1 MADETTVERPRRRL
15 KSYHIVLIVCCVI
28 LACYLLFRHSLKSD
42 LRTKLK
48 AIRAAGYP
56 VTFKEL
62 DAWYSIP
69 DLEENAADV
78 ITNAFAY
85 YTEWDYEKR
94 KSLPRV
100 GEERLPPRTEPLAD
114 GTKSLIAAYLCD
126 NQTALELLH
135 KGARIE
141 HCRYPIDLGRGHD
154 CLVGHVSRIKTGVE
168 LLYLEAVLNAE
179 DKKPELAIPSIES
192 MFGISRSLTKEP
204 LLISQL
210 SSIACRALAVKALER
225 AVSRTEFTDV
235 QLAHLS
241 EMLADARDLS
251 ALSRAF
257 AGEQCFAIAA
267 FEKPSVLIDYY
278 LGLPARSPRSPAR
291 RVFVAFYTLTGL
303 LEKNAAIY
311 LDLMSDCIRAYEL
324 PPHQRQKAFRSIEAK
339 VNSLSKIHA
348 YARLAMPAIPR
359 CVTLELNHIAQLRSA
374 QTALAVQRYRL
385 AEGRLPDTLAD
396 LVPDYLETVPL
407 DPFDGNDLR
416 YKKLNIG
423 FVVYSIGEDG
433 KDDGG
438 GERTSGSAR
447 SSYDLTFTVER

>member
-1 MADETTVERPRRRL
+1 MADEKTTKRPRRRL
-15 KSYHIVLIVCCVI
+15 KSYHIVLIICCVI
-28 LACYLLFRHSLKSD
+28 LACYLLFRHSLKSHV
-42 LRTKLK
+42 RTRLK
-48 AIRAAGYP
+48 DIRAAGCP
-56 VTFKEL
+56 VTFAEL

-78 ITNAFAY
+78 ITKAFAY
-85 YTEWDYEKR
+85 YTEWDYERR

-100 GEERLPPRTEPLAD
+100 GEAKLPQRTEHLAD
-114 GTKSLIAAYLCD
+114 ETKDLIAAYLSD
-126 NQTALELLH
+126 NQAALELLH

-141 HCRYPIDLGRGHD
+141 HCRYPIDLSRGHD
-154 CLVGHVSRIKTGVE
+154 CLVGHVSHIKTGVE

-225 AVSRTEFTDV
+225 AVNRTEFTDV

-241 EMLADARDLS
+241 EKLADTRNLS

-257 AGEQCFAIAA
+257 VGGRCFAIAA
-267 FEKPSVLIDYY
+267 FEKPSVLIDYFGPS
-278 LGLPARSPRSPAR
+278 LRSPGPPKR
-291 RVFVAFYTLTGL
+291 RVVVACYALTGL
-303 LEKNAAIY
+303 LEKNAVVY
-311 LDLMSDCIRAYEL
+311 LDLMSDCIGAYEL
-324 PPHQRQKAFRSIEAK
+324 PPHRRQKAFHAIEAK
-339 VNSLSKIHA
+339 VDSLSQIHA
-348 YARLAMPAIPR
+348 FAKLPMEPIPP

-374 QTALAVQRYRL
+374 QTALAIQQYRL
-385 AEGRLPDTLAD
+385 AKGRLPEALAD
-396 LVPDYLETVPL
+396 LMPDYLDTVPL

-416 YKKLNIG
+416 YKKLNVG

-433 KDDGG
+433 KDNAGR
-438 GERTSGSAR
+438 ERTSGTAR
-447 SSYDLTFTVER
+447 SSYDLTFMVER